1 MENQLLEFAKEHF
14 YYILMACGL
23 LIIIGSILDW
33 KWITRISSPVKFGAI
48 RTWIEEV
55 YGIEARYRFERVII
69 FICGVVI
76 LVVGIIYWHYYHLFH
91 SIAPKRF

>member
-1 MENQLLEFAKEHF
+1 MENQLFEFTKEHF
-14 YYILMACGL
+14 YYILMVCGL
-23 LIIIGSILDW
+23 LIIIGAILNW

-76 LVVGIIYWHYYHLFH
+76 LVAGIIYWHYYHV
-91 SIAPKRF
+91 